1 MNDGGRFE
9 EARGILERRQF
20 LKLVCGAGNEDPVEV
35 GRLATVYTL
44 AGAAGLDLSAN
55 PLVVRSAR
63 EGIRR
68 AEDLAPR
75 MGRTIRHVPFI
86 TVSVGLEG
94 DPHIRKAHIL
104 EDRCTRCQVCR
115 DACEQDAITEDC
127 TVITIRCIG
136 CGKCGEVCEA
146 GAIAFKDTPRD
157 IAQVL
162 PECLREGAEMVEL
175 HAVSVNEKQVM
186 ADWQVISEL
195 VPGNYLSMCMDRS
208 LLSNQQITDR
218 IQRLYQITG
227 QRLIIQADGAPMS
240 GGEDDYHTTLQA
252 IATADIVAKSGV
264 PVKILASG
272 GTNSRT
278 RSLADLCG
286 VAIHGVSLGTF
297 ARKVVRRWISRE
309 DFEDNLPAVG
319 EAVAVAE
326 DLVRKNTG
334 PG

>member
-1 MNDGGRFE
+1 MTDGRRFE
-9 EARGILERRQF
+9 EARVILERRQF

-35 GRLATVYTL
+35 NRLVTVYTL

-55 PLVVRSAR
+55 PSIVRSAR

-75 MGRTIRHVPFI
+75 MGRAIRHVPFI

-94 DPHIRKAHIL
+94 DPHIRKASIL

-115 DACEQDAITEDC
+115 DACEQNAITGEC
-127 TVITIRCIG
+127 TVVTIRCIG
-136 CGKCGEVCEA
+136 CGKCEEVCPE
-146 GAIAFKDTPRD
+146 GAIAFTDTRLD
-157 IAQVL
+157 LAQVL

-175 HAVSVNEKQVM
+175 HAVSEDEEQVM
-186 ADWQVISEL
+186 ADWQVINEL
-195 VPGNYLSMCMDRS
+195 VPTNYLSMCMDRS
-208 LLSNQQITDR
+208 LLSNRQITDR
-218 IQRLYQITG
+218 IQRMYRITG
-227 QRLIIQADGAPMS
+227 ERLIIQADGAPMS

-297 ARKVVRRWISRE
+297 ARKAVRRWISRE
-309 DFEDNLPAVG
+309 DFEGDLPAVS

-334 PG
+334 T